1 MYVNTLFRNNGRH
14 DRIATVVA
22 ALTRDILWP
31 RALNFV
37 FCSYVIFVSSVHV
50 IMTFTFFFV
59 RDWLKNVVCERS
71 DLKQVSPPLQF
82 LSCYLTI
89 TTKININTSRGST
102 IAVPIIPYLCTTVL
116 LLKFTQEKHHRNGRT
131 HSFFFIQQCWTI
143 VFLVYCVLLTLTHRK
158 QKYSY

>member
-1 MYVNTLFRNNGRH
+1 MYVNKLFRNNGRH

-22 ALTRDILWP
+22 AVTRDIILLWP
-31 RALNFV
+31 RALNSV

-71 DLKQVSPPLQF
+71 DHKQVSPPLQF

-102 IAVPIIPYLCTTVL
+102 IAVPILTYLRTTVL

-131 HSFFFIQQCWTI
+131 HSL
-143 VFLVYCVLLTLTHRK
+143 FLYNNAE
-158 QKYSY
+158 Q